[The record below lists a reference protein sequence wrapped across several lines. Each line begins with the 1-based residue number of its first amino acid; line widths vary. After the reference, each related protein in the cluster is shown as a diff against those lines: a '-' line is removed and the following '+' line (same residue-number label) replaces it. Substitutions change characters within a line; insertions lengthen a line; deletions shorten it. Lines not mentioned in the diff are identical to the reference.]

1 MKKVSQVRRTIIIMH
16 MYMTEHVSH
25 SFSGSPEDLIASFT
39 SIYTICKS
47 YKNLFKFVQYQVVI
61 IFFNIYC
68 FCRF

>member
-25 SFSGSPEDLIASFT
+25 SFSGSPEDSFT

-47 YKNLFKFVQYQVVI
+47 YKNLFKFV
-61 IFFNIYC
+61 
-68 FCRF
+68 